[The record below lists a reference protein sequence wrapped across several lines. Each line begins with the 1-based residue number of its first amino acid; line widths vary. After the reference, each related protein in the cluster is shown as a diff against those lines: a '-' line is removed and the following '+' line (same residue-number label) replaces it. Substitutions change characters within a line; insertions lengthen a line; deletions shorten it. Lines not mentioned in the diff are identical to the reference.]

1 MTAPISL
8 PLVIAIDGPSASGKG
23 TVAQR
28 VAQALGFHYLDSGA
42 LYRLV
47 AVAARQAGVAW
58 IDEAALVQSLDI
70 GPEHMMFSGQGSF
83 SPHDLGDVL
92 DALFSWAG
100 GYLDMQLYSYRGN
113 IKIVR
118 DEKGLADIYR
128 SLYGVEHTG
137 EKGFYV
143 YEGNTLYLVADDFTK
158 EIVGHE
164 IAHAII
170 SNFFVVQPPAK
181 VQEVLAGYIEYQLRK
196 KSPAVK
202 SPSK

>member
-1 MTAPISL
+1 MRLKFFVLAVVVFLSL
-8 PLVIAIDGPSASGKG
+8 AGSIVASAAGPQDA
-23 TVAQR
+23 
-28 VAQALGFHYLDSGA
+28 F
-42 LYRLV
+42 
-47 AVAARQAGVAW
+47 VAAKKFETRYFTIQLQSG

-100 GYLDMQLYSYRGN
+100 GYLDMQLYSYRGK

-118 DEKGLADIYR
+118 DERGLEDVYR

-196 KSPAVK
+196 KSPAVS
-202 SPSK
+202 SPSR

>member
-1 MTAPISL
+1 MRLKFFVLAVVVFLSL
-8 PLVIAIDGPSASGKG
+8 AGNIVASAAGPQDA
-23 TVAQR
+23 
-28 VAQALGFHYLDSGA
+28 F
-42 LYRLV
+42 
-47 AVAARQAGVAW
+47 VAAKKFETRYFTIQLQSG

-100 GYLDMQLYSYRGN
+100 GYLDMQLYSYRGK

-118 DEKGLADIYR
+118 DERGLEDVYR

-196 KSPAVK
+196 KSPAVS
-202 SPSK
+202 SPSR